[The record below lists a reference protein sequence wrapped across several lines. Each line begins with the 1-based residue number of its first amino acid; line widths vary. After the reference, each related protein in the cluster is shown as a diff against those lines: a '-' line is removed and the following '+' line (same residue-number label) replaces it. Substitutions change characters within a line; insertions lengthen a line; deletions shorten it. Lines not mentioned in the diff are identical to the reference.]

1 MWSRSCV
8 KLCEAKNSVNGA
20 AIVLERAKYETGRT
34 REIAG
39 PNDSVRQFDG
49 DKCAGQH
56 EGARQGDASVRVS
69 TELLGAHAQT
79 GGY

>member
-8 KLCEAKNSVNGA
+8 KLCKAKNSVNGA
-20 AIVLERAKYETGRT
+20 AIVLESQIRKRRT

-79 GGY
+79 GGH